1 MFYKDERIAVFI
13 DGKSLFACSKA
24 LGFDID
30 FKLFR
35 KEFSQRGKLN
45 KLSYF
50 TTLVDSEEFSSVKPL
65 VDWLSYNGYNTVT
78 KPVKEYVDTAG
89 RRKVKGNISVEMTI
103 AVLDMVPFVDHII
116 IVTGDKDFKPL
127 VEAVQQRG
135 TRVSIVSSIRVQ
147 PPMLSDDLRRQ
158 ADNFIELDE
167 LRSVIEKPHHGS
179 NGLHQSDKST
189 AIPDTS
195 FVRGTA

>member
-1 MFYKDERIAVFI
+1 VR
-13 DGKSLFACSKA
+13 
-24 LGFDID
+24 
-30 FKLFR
+30 
-35 KEFSQRGKLN
+35 RGKLN

-50 TTLVDSEEFSSVKPL
+50 TTLVESEEFSSVKPL

-78 KPVKEYVDTAG
+78 KPVKEYTDSSG
-89 RRKVKGNISVEMTI
+89 RRKVKSNIAVEFTI
-103 AVLDMVPFVDHII
+103 AVLDMASHVDHIV

-135 TRVSIVSSIRVQ
+135 KRVSIVSSIRVQ

-167 LRSVIEKPHHGS
+167 LRSVIEKPMHGS
-179 NGLHQSDKST
+179 NGLHQGDNPSASAST
-189 AIPDTS
+189 PYPQGNA
-195 FVRGTA
+195 

>member
-13 DGKSLFACSKA
+13 DGKSLFACSKG
-24 LGFDID
+24 LGFEID

-35 KEFSQRGKLN
+35 KEFARRGKLN

-50 TTLVDSEEFSSVKPL
+50 TTLVDNDEFSSVKPL
-65 VDWLSYNGYNTVT
+65 VDWLTYNGYNTVT
-78 KPVKEYVDTAG
+78 KTVKEYVDPSG
-89 RRKVKGNISVEMTI
+89 FRKVKGNTAVEMTI
-103 AVLDMVPFVDHII
+103 AVLDMVPYVDHIV

-127 VEAVQQRG
+127 IEAVQQRG
-135 TRVSIVSSIRVQ
+135 TRVSVVSSIRVQ

-167 LRSVIEKPHHGS
+167 LRSLIEKVPHGS
-179 NGLHQSDKST
+179 NGLHET
-189 AIPDTS
+189 NGGLNAP
-195 FVRGTA
+195 VPLERGTA